1 MKKCPQGQYYCNDS
15 KKCKPIPGGYHT
27 TRLGYLVRDND
38 DDSKKKNG
46 NGNGSHNG
54 NGNGNGN
61 GHSGNGNGGNGNGS
75 SGGNGGGVSESTYIP
90 RKTGN
95 IVTAM
100 LAWRGSQYSLQ
111 MFFPHI
117 KTPSRREVQDQVRK
131 VYPNAKLWNY
141 KVSDYDPGEPLLQI
155 GGR

>member
-54 NGNGNGN
+54 NGNGNG
-61 GHSGNGNGGNGNGS
+61 HSGNGNGGNGNGS

-95 IVTAM
+95 ILTAM
-100 LAWRGSQYSLQ
+100 VAWRGSQYSLQ